1 MKCQTLPLFFLFLA
15 FPVFAQQKVQA
26 PSLQFPLAEI
36 QKAVSAS
43 DASLALRTF
52 QKNTPLEIKESL
64 HGQFVEGYLSKLAG
78 KDELSKSKFELVVQ
92 SKGGLAPYAAH
103 LLGKLSL
110 RGAKLAEA
118 RKFFELADGMNPQE
132 KLWNENALELIQLDI
147 QDKNWLS
154 VKRRLSVL
162 EKNLRRETEYPK
174 VLWLKAQAD
183 DALGNKD
190 QFCQSLRKLYTNF
203 PHFAAI
209 TAWGYDLSANEF
221 QGRKTGCGWDDTDFR
236 QRVRM
241 LVFHGEHDEADKEV
255 GERRKV
261 LSLTSPFDA
270 DFLYGQYL
278 LQIGEAQR
286 ALKIVQPY
294 IESQKNSEKFQLF
307 MASVFARSGEH
318 SAAVGIYDRL
328 SKETRGHMGV
338 EYKYRA
344 GILCYQTQDYDCA
357 TARFKEIAKSKS
369 SSRQTL
375 ESRWHLAWIAYLK
388 GRYTLAFEEL
398 QRVPVSKKSSQL
410 TTFQKRVVFWKAVTQ
425 VKLKKFEDARADF
438 GRLLKVDPTGFY
450 GLASQARLSQLDV
463 LAPKKSELTLAEQNR
478 QKLLKATLNLFPSLY
493 AQQGTLGDISAGT
506 ASAEAEVAAEAEK
519 GEIAI
524 QEWEDTDVPV
534 AGNEGGALEMAEVS
548 SDSKELSQSQ
558 VGFENSV
565 LNVRV
570 LAALGLEEWA
580 RWELYSVEKTLP
592 RNSASRIRLV
602 KEYEAIKMY
611 HRSSLMA
618 QRLWSGKLDSLTAGE
633 RELAESSYPLAYQAD
648 VDKYSKEF
656 DVPMEFILSIM
667 RAESSYRAQA
677 TSPVG
682 ALGLMQVMP
691 QTGRRVADMLREKQF
706 EPKSL
711 LQPYQGI
718 RYGSRYMARL
728 LGQFN
733 RNIVLASAAYNA
745 GPHRVKQWVT
755 QFGELEV
762 DEFIEHIPFVE
773 TRNYVKKVLAF
784 TLIYRTV
791 YPEIFRTRINPI
803 PNLAAT
809 LNFRFEGI
817 PPTREIW
824 DDI

>member
-1 MKCQTLPLFFLFLA
+1 MKCLFCPLIFLLLA
-15 FPVFAQQKVQA
+15 PNAFAQQKPPAA
-26 PSLQFPLAEI
+26 PAQFPLAEM
-36 QKAVSAS
+36 QKSIEGS
-43 DASLALRTF
+43 DPGAAFRTY
-52 QKNTPLEIKESL
+52 QKLTPEGLKGSVQ
-64 HGQFVEGYLSKLAG
+64 GQFIEGYLVKAMGKNEQAKAKL
-78 KDELSKSKFELVVQ
+78 ELVVET
-92 SKGGLAPYAAH
+92 KTGLAPYAAH
-103 LLGKLSL
+103 LLGKLAL
-110 RGAKLAEA
+110 RGQKLADA
-118 RKFFELADGMNPQE
+118 RKYFELAETMNPQE

-154 VKRRLSVL
+154 VKKRLTQL
-162 EKNLRRETEYPK
+162 DRNLRRETDYPK

-190 QFCQSLRKLYTNF
+190 QVCQSLRKLYTNF

-209 TAWGYDLSANEF
+209 NTWGYDLASNDF
-221 QGRKTGCGWDDTDFR
+221 IGKKSGCSWDDNDFK

-241 LVFHGEHDEADKEV
+241 LIFHGEHDEAESEV
-255 GERRKV
+255 NERRKV
-261 LSLTSPFDA
+261 LAASSPFEA
-270 DFLYGQYL
+270 DFMYAQYL

-286 ALKIVQPY
+286 ALKVAQPY
-294 IESQKNSEKFQLF
+294 VESQKNSEKFQLL

-318 SAAVGIYDRL
+318 SAAVGIYDNL
-328 SKETRGHMGV
+328 AKQTRGNMGV

-344 GILCYQTQDYDCA
+344 GVLCYQTQDYDCA
-357 TARFKEIAKSKS
+357 ALRFKDIAKSKS

-375 ESRWHLAWIAYLK
+375 ESRWHLAWISYLK
-388 GRYTLAFEEL
+388 GRYASALEEL
-398 QRVPVSKKSSQL
+398 ERVPVGKKTSNL

-425 VKLKKFEDARADF
+425 VKLKKYEGARADF
-438 GRLLKVDPTGFY
+438 ERLLKTDPTGFY
-450 GLASQARLSQLDV
+450 GLASHARLSQLDV
-463 LAPKKSELTLAEQNR
+463 LAPKKSELSVAEQNR
-478 QKLLKATLNLFPSLY
+478 QKLLKATLNLFPSLV
-493 AQQGTLGDISAGT
+493 AEQGSLANAEVE
-506 ASAEAEVAAEAEK
+506 ASAVEAEVAAEAEK

-534 AGNEGGALEMAEVS
+534 AGSEGGALEMAEVS
-548 SDSKELSQSQ
+548 SDAQGTSDMNAGLDSAI
-558 VGFENSV
+558 
-565 LNVRV
+565 LNVRI
-570 LAALGLEEWA
+570 LAALGLDEWA
-580 RWELYSVEKTLP
+580 RWELYSVEKALP
-592 RNSASRIRLV
+592 RNSPNRIRLV

-618 QRLWSGKLDSLTAGE
+618 QRLWNGKMEPTTPGD
-633 RELAESSYPLAYQAD
+633 RELAESTYPLAYKND
-648 VDKYSKEF
+648 VEKYSKEF

-691 QTGRRVADMLREKQF
+691 QTGRRVAEMLRDKQF

-718 RYGSRYMARL
+718 RYGSRYLSRL

-733 RNIVLASAAYNA
+733 RNIVLAAAGYNA

-791 YPEIFRTRINPI
+791 YQDVFRTKLNPI

-809 LNFRFEGI
+809 LNFRYEGT